1 MKKYKN
7 INDSFDYKGIIY
19 VELNQLVNLDINE
32 NDFYLQFLS
41 TYRGCSYQCIKSEEN
56 KSLDKISE
64 FNEDEHV
71 RMGDLDVEGGGFYR
85 DDFDETN
92 EVFDGNVNVISLLH
106 IDSIHLK
113 KKLIDK
119 IIECQ
124 NEQDENISISE
135 FFNWFLGIEEYHYS
149 SQELDERF
157 NDFYE
162 KLNGDNENLKL
173 IFDEIETDEEQNLVD
188 WFSYDMFEYDYLF
201 IGYRKKPN

>member
-1 MKKYKN
+1 M
-7 INDSFDYKGIIY
+7 
-19 VELNQLVNLDINE
+19 
-32 NDFYLQFLS
+32 
-41 TYRGCSYQCIKSEEN
+41 
-56 KSLDKISE
+56 
-64 FNEDEHV
+64 
-71 RMGDLDVEGGGFYR
+71 
-85 DDFDETN
+85 
-92 EVFDGNVNVISLLH
+92 NVISLLH
-106 IDSIHLK
+106 IDSTNLK

-157 NDFYE
+157 NDFHE
-162 KLNGDNENLKL
+162 KLNGENKNLKL

-188 WFSYDMFEYDYLF
+188 WFSYDMFEYDHLF

>member
-7 INDSFDYKGIIY
+7 INDSFDYKGIID
-19 VELNQLVNLDINE
+19 VELNQLVNIDINE
-32 NDFYLQFLS
+32 NDFYLEFHS
-41 TYRGCSYQCIKSEEN
+41 RYRGCSYQCIKSEEN

-106 IDSIHLK
+106 IDSTNLK

-135 FFNWFLGIEEYHYS
+135 FFNWFLGIEDYHYS

-157 NDFYE
+157 NDFHE

-188 WFSYDMFEYDYLF
+188 WFSYDMFEYDHLF